1 VRIDTIVR
9 FRKYLRPNR
18 KDPPFTAEWPW
29 ISGALLIVLIFLAYQ
44 QVWHAGFIWDDD
56 AYVTRN
62 PTLRDLHG
70 LWRIWFD
77 VTSTPQYYPLV
88 HTSFW
93 LEYHAWGL
101 NPLGFHVTNVF
112 LHAIG
117 AVLFWRILVR
127 LELPGAWL
135 AAAIFAVHPVEV
147 ESVAWITERKNVL
160 SAVFYFAA
168 ALAYLRFVSKRDD
181 QNPNRVSAYFI
192 SLILFVC
199 ALLSK
204 TVACSLPAALLLVR
218 WWKRG
223 RLSWRDV
230 LPLIP
235 FFAIGIGMGL
245 LTAWLEQHHVQAQ
258 GAQWSYTFL
267 ERCLIAGHA
276 ICFYA
281 AKLFWPAKLAF
292 IYPHWEISAH
302 SLVQWLFPLSAIAVA
317 VALWF
322 ARKRIGRGP
331 IVAMLF
337 FVGTLFPALGFFNV
351 YPFRYSFVADHFQYL
366 ASIGL
371 IALASAG
378 LNRLP
383 RFIGVI
389 TILALA
395 FLTWCQVG
403 IYRDSDTLWRDTVT
417 KSPTSWMAQN
427 NFGALLLREGKENE
441 GLERYRRALEL
452 DPNQFEIYNNLGFT
466 LLEMGRVGE
475 SLPPLQKAAEMQ
487 PKSAA
492 VQYNWS
498 SALVQTG
505 LTDEA
510 IQHLQEAI
518 DIDPTYVPAYS
529 TLGYILLQKR
539 RAAESL
545 NYLETALRID
555 PDFVSAHFNI
565 ANTLLQLGRAEEA
578 LSHLQRALA
587 IDPKDAEARKN
598 MAWILATCPDSRI
611 RDGAKAVDF
620 AERAN
625 ESTNGRNPVMVVTLA
640 AAYAEAGRFS
650 DALKTAETALQLAN
664 DSGNVAL
671 AEAVRAHIALYR
683 SGQPVRDIR

>member
-1 VRIDTIVR
+1 MNTAS
-9 FRKYLRPNR
+9 NR
-18 KDPPFTAEWPW
+18 SKRNIFVLAHSLPPAGQLLGL
-29 ISGALLIVLIFLAYQ
+29 GALLVVLIFLAYQ

-56 AYVTRN
+56 SYVTRN

-101 NPLGFHVTNVF
+101 NPLGFHLTNIF

-117 AVLFWRILVR
+117 AVLLWRILVR

-181 QNPNRVSAYFI
+181 QNPNRAAPYFI

-245 LTAWLEQHHVQAQ
+245 LTVWLEQHLVQAQ

-267 ERCLIAGHA
+267 ERCLIAGRA
-276 ICFYA
+276 VCFYA
-281 AKLFWPAKLAF
+281 AKLFWPSKLAF
-292 IYPHWEISAH
+292 IYPHWNIDWRSV
-302 SLVQWLFPLSAIAVA
+302 SQWLFPLSVVAIAIM
-317 VALWF
+317 LWF
-322 ARKRIGRGP
+322 ARRRVGRGP
-331 IVAMLF
+331 LVAFLF
-337 FVGTLFPALGFFNV
+337 FIGTLFPALGFFNV

-371 IALASAG
+371 IALAGAG
-378 LNRLP
+378 LNRMP
-383 RFIGVI
+383 RFVGVI
-389 TILALA
+389 TILTLA
-395 FLTWCQVG
+395 FLTWRQVG
-403 IYRDSDTLWRDTVT
+403 IYRDSDTLWRDTVM

-427 NFGALLLREGKENE
+427 NFAALLLREGKEAE
-441 GLERYRRALEL
+441 GLEHSRRALEL
-452 DPNQFEIYNNLGFT
+452 DPNQFEVYNNLGFT
-466 LLEMGRVGE
+466 LLEMGRVGD
-475 SLPPLQKAAEMQ
+475 SLPLFQKAAEMQ

-498 SALVQTG
+498 SALVQSG

-529 TLGYILLQKR
+529 TLGYVLLQKGR
-539 RAAESL
+539 PAESL

-555 PDFVSAHFNI
+555 PNFVSVHFNI

-587 IDPKDAEARKN
+587 IDPNDAEAQKN
-598 MAWILATCPDSRI
+598 MAWILATSPDSRI
-611 RDGAKAVDF
+611 RDGAKAVQL
-620 AERAN
+620 AEHAN
-625 ESTNGRNPVMVVTLA
+625 ELTKNQNPIMVITLA
-640 AAYAEAGRFS
+640 AAYAEVGRFPE
-650 DALKTAETALQLAN
+650 ALKAAEHGLY
-664 DSGNVAL
+664 L
-671 AEAVRAHIALYR
+671 AEDAGSVSLAARIREHISLYR
-683 SGQPVRDIR
+683 AKQPVRDIR